1 MIFTLGVFDRLCV
14 EPEDA
19 SVAVEIEDEEL
30 GVTFEVDAEIEL
42 DFGLEG
48 PATGSTG
55 SKNPANGADD
65 AGSWGFGM
73 RLSTTGC
80 LPQPSAA
87 GTLGSL
93 GLGAAFCDFA
103 IEVGVTDWPNEIDE
117 VGPASPDVRDGTGEG
132 KEF

>member
-1 MIFTLGVFDRLCV
+1 M
-14 EPEDA
+14 
-19 SVAVEIEDEEL
+19 AVEIEDEEL

-80 LPQPSAA
+80 LPHPSAA
-87 GTLGSL
+87 STPGSP
-93 GLGAAFCDFA
+93 GLGAGLWAKV
-103 IEVGVTDWPNEIDE
+103 EVADWPNELDE
-117 VGPASPDVRDGTGEG
+117 LGSASPAVRDGIGEV